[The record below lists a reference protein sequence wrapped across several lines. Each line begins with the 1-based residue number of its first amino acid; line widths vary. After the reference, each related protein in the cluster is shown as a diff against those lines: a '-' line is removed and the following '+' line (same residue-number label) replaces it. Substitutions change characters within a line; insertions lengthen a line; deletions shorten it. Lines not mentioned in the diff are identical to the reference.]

1 MRHVI
6 SCLGNNKPGVLARIA
21 GLFSGRGFN
30 IDSLAVG
37 ETENAEC
44 SRMTIVVN
52 GDDSILEQIRK
63 QLSKLID
70 VIKVSD
76 FTNVDFIER
85 DLLLAKVHAPPS
97 KRPEIMQLTE
107 VFRGKIVD
115 VGPRHL
121 TVELAGPENKVEAFL
136 EVVRPYGIKE
146 VMRTGRVAMARGAQ
160 TTDQAN
166 KRKN

>member
-6 SCLGNNKPGVLARIA
+6 NCLVNNKPGVLARIA

-37 ETENAEC
+37 ETENRDY

-52 GDDSILEQIRK
+52 GDDNILEQIRK
-63 QLSKLID
+63 QLSKVID

-76 FTNVDFIER
+76 FTGLDFIER

-97 KRPEIMQLTE
+97 KRPEIMQLAE
-107 VFRGKIVD
+107 VFRGKVVD

-121 TVELAGPENKVEAFL
+121 TLELSGPENKIEAFL
-136 EVVRPYGIKE
+136 EVVRPYGVKE
-146 VMRTGRVAMARGAQ
+146 VSRTGRIAMARGAQ
-160 TTDQAN
+160 TTDES
-166 KRKN
+166 KRKR